1 MIKTT
6 EKLLN
11 TGLFESQSNTNEN
24 SIINDRRTAPLFTN
38 ISTCIAVSVTEPK
51 PFYPIV
57 GFEKNSNGKNAP
69 IFSKESIGYE
79 VYLAMPRKD
88 ASVKLVSLV
97 VPTLE
102 IANKIQFRLLYQLV
116 NPRGKY
122 KYKSFDV
129 IELWADDIKEVRFN
143 QEV

>member
-57 GFEKNSNGKNAP
+57 GFEKNSNGKNA
-69 IFSKESIGYE
+69 
-79 VYLAMPRKD
+79 LM
-88 ASVKLVSLV
+88 
-97 VPTLE
+97 
-102 IANKIQFRLLYQLV
+102 
-116 NPRGKY
+116 
-122 KYKSFDV
+122 
-129 IELWADDIKEVRFN
+129 
-143 QEV
+143 